1 MNSKRLMG
9 FFEYFLEKE
18 EVKLL
23 VKGIG
28 GGTYLPKCST
38 GAKKCSISFGVSRF
52 VQSTSL
58 VFKPVIS

>member
-28 GGTYLPKCST
+28 GGTYLPKCSA
-38 GAKKCSISFGVSRF
+38 GAK
-52 VQSTSL
+52 
-58 VFKPVIS
+58 